1 MHIIKGKI
9 IYFAITF
16 AFLFFLIKLF
26 TLSNYGINWDEA
38 ARNARGQAYVHYF
51 LTGEKDYK
59 NLSVPRRSIYQS
71 DFFSFNVINKWV
83 GHPPLGDIISSF
95 SNFIFYQNLG
105 ILGDVE
111 AHHLSYI
118 IICSLLVGLI
128 FYFVGTEYGL
138 FVGLISILALTL
150 NPFFFAMSSFN
161 FKDPIQASFYAAAVI
176 FFYKAFSKNNWKLA
190 LLASVFSGMGL
201 AVKFNILFAIFIF
214 TPWLAILH
222 WDKIKRIKWPFSLKM
237 TASIIFIPII
247 SFGILIVSW
256 PYLWKNPFNLINIFN
271 FYKKYGT
278 TYFQPPE
285 YLTFGNLSTYPAQ
298 WVLFATPII
307 ILVLALFGILYAIL
321 HGSKEKSKLSLLI
334 LFWFLVPILRVT
346 APHTGVADG
355 MNEVIEYIPPLAIL
369 AGIGAKYIVEKV
381 SSIMYQVLGIKQIN
395 KKNLILN
402 TLYIILIFSFVP
414 ITLKIISIH
423 PNENVY
429 FNPLIGGLKGAK
441 EKNFSL
447 WGNTYGNAYRQA
459 ANWLNKN
466 VENKAKVD
474 LGLGYV
480 GNMPSIWLRKDID
493 YSNKYRSD
501 LTEKGEYIVE
511 MTGDFPGWPKACYL
525 TYAKNFL
532 KPVYEV
538 KVDDVAILTI
548 WKNDSVHKKTNV
560 SEAVLKDCVK
570 I

>member
-1 MHIIKGKI
+1 MHRIRGKI
-9 IYFAITF
+9 IYLAITF
-16 AFLFFLIKLF
+16 AFLFFLVKLF
-26 TLSNYGINWDEA
+26 TLSDYGINWDEGN
-38 ARNARGQAYVHYF
+38 RNVRGQAYIHYF
-51 LTGEKDYK
+51 FTGEKNYK
-59 NLSVPRRSIYQS
+59 NLSVPKRSIYQS
-71 DFFSFNVINKWV
+71 DFFSFDTIINWG
-83 GHPPLGDIISSF
+83 GHPPFGDILSSF

-105 ILGDVE
+105 ILGDIE
-111 AHHLSYI
+111 SHHLSYI

-128 FYFVGTEYGL
+128 FYFVGKEYGL
-138 FVGLISILALTL
+138 FAGFTASLALAF
-150 NPFFFAMSSFN
+150 NPFFFGHSSFN
-161 FKDPIQASFYAAAVI
+161 FKDPVQASFYAAAVI
-176 FFYKAFSKNNWKLA
+176 FFYKAFSSKNWKLVLFASA
-190 LLASVFSGMGL
+190 LSGMAL

-214 TPWLAILH
+214 IPWLAILH
-222 WDKIKRIKWPFSLKM
+222 WDKIKKLKWPFSLKM
-237 TASIIFIPII
+237 TISLIFAPII
-247 SFGILIVSW
+247 SFGIVIASW
-256 PYLWKNPFNLINIFN
+256 PYLWQNPLKLINIFN

-307 ILVLALFGILYAIL
+307 ILILASFGILYAIS
-321 HGSKEKSKLSLLI
+321 HGNKEKNKLSFLI
-334 LFWFLVPILRVT
+334 LFWFLIPILRVT

-355 MNEVIEYIPPLAIL
+355 MNEVMEYIPPMAIL

-402 TLYIILIFSFVP
+402 TLYIILIFSFIP

-429 FNPLIGGLKGAK
+429 FNPLIGGLMGAK

-466 VENKAKVD
+466 AENKAKVD
-474 LGLGYV
+474 LGLGYL
-480 GNMPSIWLRKDID
+480 GNMPYIWLRKDID

-501 LTEKGEYIVE
+501 LSEKGEYIVE
-511 MTGDFPGWPKACYL
+511 MTGDFPGWPKSCYL

-532 KPVYEV
+532 NPVYEV

-548 WKNDSVHKKTNV
+548 WKNDKFHKKTNV
-560 SEAVLKDCVK
+560 SKDVLKGCVW